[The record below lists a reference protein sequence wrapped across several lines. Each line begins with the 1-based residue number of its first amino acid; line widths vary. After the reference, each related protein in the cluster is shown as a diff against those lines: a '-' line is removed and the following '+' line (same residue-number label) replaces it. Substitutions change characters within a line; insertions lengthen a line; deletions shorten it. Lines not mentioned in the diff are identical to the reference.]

1 MDVTEPPRRDRRVR
15 EGGLYR
21 CCIDS
26 VNDRD
31 ARDSEGDVMT
41 CKHCGEAL
49 RFRLG
54 AWEWDYSD
62 HDKRG

>member
-1 MDVTEPPRRDRRVR
+1 MTTERRVR

-26 VNDRD
+26 VNSRGELPDN
-31 ARDSEGDVMT
+31 EGDVMT

-49 RFRLG
+49 RFRAG
-54 AWEWDYSD
+54 AWEWDLSD
-62 HDKRG
+62 HDDKRE